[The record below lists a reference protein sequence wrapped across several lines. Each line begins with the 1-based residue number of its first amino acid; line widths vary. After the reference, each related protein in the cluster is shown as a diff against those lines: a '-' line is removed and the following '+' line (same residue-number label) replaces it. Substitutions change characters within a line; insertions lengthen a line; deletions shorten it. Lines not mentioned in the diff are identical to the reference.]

1 MNACLAEACGV
12 PSHNK
17 LLDSIGFEGT
27 LEALYANVSLN
38 KNPQSFQCELPPSDL

>member
-12 PSHNK
+12 PSYNK

-27 LEALYANVSLN
+27 LEALYECNLVSIHIMLLSATCY
-38 KNPQSFQCELPPSDL
+38 K